1 MGSSLQCVIMKK
13 LVLIVAALLAAV
25 AASAQV
31 KVDVQFDGEQFIA
44 NEPLV
49 ARVRIIN
56 DSGQT
61 LRLAETP
68 DWLDFAV
75 KTKQNGHEGPYVR
88 PLRAPQHIDPF
99 SLESSKTATIRMDL
113 SPMFKINDV
122 GEYQVVA
129 TVKVPAFTT
138 SYASAGRT
146 FFIVTGSRM
155 WERPFGVP
163 AAIAAP
169 DANGVP
175 EMRKY
180 ILIQA
185 LSGKETKFYVRVT
198 DAQENNIKVIPIG
211 TLISFSRPEPQLDKW
226 SNIHV
231 MYQMGS
237 KSFVYS
243 VVNPDGLMIARET
256 YDIVDTRPT
265 MVPNDVGRIVIR
277 GGKRRPTV
285 DDVPPYDAA
294 QLPDQS
300 PVPVAVPA
308 TNTPATNATNK
319 ASTKK
324 QASTADA
331 KDKKKR

>member
-1 MGSSLQCVIMKK
+1 MKK
-13 LVLIVAALLAAV
+13 LVLIAAALLATL

-31 KVDVQFDGEQFIA
+31 KVDVLFDGEQFIA
-44 NEPLV
+44 NEPII
-49 ARVRIIN
+49 ARVRIVN
-56 DSGQT
+56 DSGVT

-88 PLRAPQHIDPF
+88 ALRAPQHIDPF
-99 SLESSKTATIRMDL
+99 NLESSKTATVRMDL

-122 GEYQVVA
+122 AEYQVVA
-129 TVKVPAFTT
+129 TVKVPAFTA
-138 SYASAGRT
+138 SYASPGRT

-155 WERPFGVP
+155 WERQFGVP
-163 AAIAAP
+163 ASIAPP
-169 DANGVP
+169 DASGAP

-180 ILIQA
+180 MLIQA

-198 DAQENNIKVIPIG
+198 DAQENNIKVIPVG

-226 SNIHV
+226 SNLHV
-231 MYQMGS
+231 MYQNGS

-243 VVNPDGLMIARET
+243 IVNPEGLLIARET
-256 YDIVDTRPT
+256 YDIADTRPA
-265 MVPNDVGRIVIR
+265 MVPNDEGRIVIR
-277 GGKRRPTV
+277 GGKRHPTTG
-285 DDVPPYDAA
+285 DIPPYDAA
-294 QLPDQS
+294 QLPDET
-300 PVPVAVPA
+300 PIPAAVPA
-308 TNTPATNATNK
+308 TNAAATNANNK

-324 QASTADA
+324 QASTGDA